1 MKSLI
6 VYVLLCFVVDV
17 GFSQGV
23 LTLDDAIGKALENNY
38 EIKLEKYNVE
48 ISKNNI
54 SRAVS
59 GQVPTVEMNASFEW
73 GYADAETETLGLT
86 PGEDSNNPIELD
98 GSSRDLLLQPQ
109 INVPIFEG
117 FRGKYRFRQL
127 KNAHQMSELQLTQ
140 VTEQTI
146 SETVSAYLEV
156 ARLQSRLAIDEE
168 NIAISY
174 DRWQR
179 LVEDA
184 KFGTANSV
192 RRLQAAVDLKTDSAN
207 YRNAVLLYENSRRNL
222 NLVMAQPL
230 GQVFMVQEDILLSG
244 DLQYGRLEEEM
255 QISNTRLNLSL
266 MGINDATYE
275 AKISESSYFPSI
287 QGYANYTYFDTED
300 DANFILSNNVRGP
313 NVGVALSWP
322 LFTGGA
328 NKITRQNSRIRLDQQ
343 KTALDNTTLNLEK
356 ELRNAFARYINNK
369 EQLRIEQSNLE
380 TFITNYRKI
389 SEDHR
394 LGLVDAADLRT
405 AQLNL
410 SSARNRINDLTY
422 NVKQSEITLL
432 QLSGRLS
439 Q

>member
-1 MKSLI
+1 
-6 VYVLLCFVVDV
+6 
-17 GFSQGV
+17 
-23 LTLDDAIGKALENNY
+23 
-38 EIKLEKYNVE
+38 
-48 ISKNNI
+48 
-54 SRAVS
+54 
-59 GQVPTVEMNASFEW
+59 
-73 GYADAETETLGLT
+73 
-86 PGEDSNNPIELD
+86 
-98 GSSRDLLLQPQ
+98 
-109 INVPIFEG
+109 
-117 FRGKYRFRQL
+117 
-127 KNAHQMSELQLTQ
+127 MSELQLTQ

-156 ARLQSRLAIDEE
+156 ARLQSGLAIDEE

-192 RRLQAAVDLKTDSAN
+192 RRLQAEVDLKTDSAN
-207 YRNAVLLYENSRRNL
+207 YRNATLLYENSRRNL
-222 NLVMAQPL
+222 NLLMAQPL
-230 GQVFMVQEDILLSG
+230 DQVFMVQENILLSG
-244 DLQYGRLEEEM
+244 DLQYGLLVEEM
-255 QISNTRLNLSL
+255 QISNARLNLSL

-287 QGYANYTYFDTED
+287 QGYANYTYFDAED
-300 DANFILSNNVRGP
+300 DANFILSNIVRGP
-313 NVGVALSWP
+313 NVGVALRWP
-322 LFTGGA
+322 VFTGGV
-328 NKITRQNSRIRLDQQ
+328 NKIRRQNSQIRLDQE
-343 KTALDNTTLNLEK
+343 KTALDNITLNLEK

-394 LGLVDAADLRT
+394 LGLVDASDLRA

-410 SSARNRINDLTY
+410 SYARNRINDLTY

-439 Q
+439 K

>member
-1 MKSLI
+1 M
-6 VYVLLCFVVDV
+6 
-17 GFSQGV
+17 
-23 LTLDDAIGKALENNY
+23 
-38 EIKLEKYNVE
+38 
-48 ISKNNI
+48 
-54 SRAVS
+54 
-59 GQVPTVEMNASFEW
+59 
-73 GYADAETETLGLT
+73 
-86 PGEDSNNPIELD
+86 
-98 GSSRDLLLQPQ
+98 
-109 INVPIFEG
+109 
-117 FRGKYRFRQL
+117 
-127 KNAHQMSELQLTQ
+127 
-140 VTEQTI
+140 
-146 SETVSAYLEV
+146 
-156 ARLQSRLAIDEE
+156 
-168 NIAISY
+168 
-174 DRWQR
+174 
-179 LVEDA
+179 
-184 KFGTANSV
+184 
-192 RRLQAAVDLKTDSAN
+192 KTDSAN
-207 YRNAVLLYENSRRNL
+207 YRNAVLLHENSRRNL

-230 GQVFMVQEDILLSG
+230 DQVFIVKEDILLSG

-255 QISNTRLNLSL
+255 QISNARLNLSL

-287 QGYANYTYFDTED
+287 HGYANYTYFDTED
-300 DANFILSNNVRGP
+300 DANFILNNNVRGP

-394 LGLVDAADLRT
+394 LGLVDASDLRT